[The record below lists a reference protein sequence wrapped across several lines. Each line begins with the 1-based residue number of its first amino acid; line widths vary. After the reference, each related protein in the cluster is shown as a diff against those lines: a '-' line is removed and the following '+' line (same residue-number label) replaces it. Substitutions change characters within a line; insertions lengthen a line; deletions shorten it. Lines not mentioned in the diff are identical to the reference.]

1 MKILHLDENH
11 PYLLSGLLAS
21 GHTCVEAYELSRE
34 EILNEIVDYDG
45 LVLRSRTPV
54 DKELIDA
61 ARKLKFVARVGS
73 GMENIDVKYAESKG
87 VLCLHTPEGLCDAV
101 AEHALGMLLALLNN
115 ICRANREVRSGLWR
129 RAENRG
135 TEIGGQTIGIIG
147 YGHTGKAFARV
158 LSGFGAKIL
167 AYDKYIS
174 GFGNDQVMESS
185 MEEIFAKADIVSLHI
200 PQNEETLQLVNS
212 RFLDSFAKPI
222 ILINTSRGKIVKLD
236 DLVEA
241 MKNGQVTGACLDVL
255 EYENTSF
262 ESLFDGD
269 IPETFAYLSRH
280 DRVIMTPH
288 VAGWSHQ
295 SKEKM
300 AKIIVAKISTH
311 FPA

>member
-11 PYLLSGLLAS
+11 PFLLSELLAD

-34 EILNEIVDYDG
+34 EILEEIGEYEG
-45 LVLRSRTPV
+45 LLLRSRTPV
-54 DKELIDA
+54 DKEFIDA
-61 ARKLKFVARVGS
+61 AKKLKFVARVGS

-87 VLCLHTPEGLCDAV
+87 IVCLHTPEGLCDAV

-167 AYDKYIS
+167 AYDKYNS
-174 GFGNDQVMESS
+174 GFGNDQVKETS

-241 MKNGQVTGACLDVL
+241 MKSGQVTGACLDVL
-255 EYENTSF
+255 EYENASF
-262 ESLFDGD
+262 EGLFDSE

-280 DRVIMTPH
+280 DRVVMTPH

-300 AKIIVAKISTH
+300 ARIIVEKIRAQ
-311 FPA
+311 FPS

>member
-11 PYLLSGLLAS
+11 PFLLSGLLAD
-21 GHTCVEAYELSRE
+21 GHTCLEAYELSRE
-34 EILNEIVDYDG
+34 EILQELSDCDG

-61 ARKLKFVARVGS
+61 AQKLKFVARVGS
-73 GMENIDVKYAESKG
+73 GMENIDVPYAESKG
-87 VLCLHTPEGLCDAV
+87 IVCIHTPEGLCDAV

-147 YGHTGKAFARV
+147 YGHTGKAFSRV
-158 LSGFGAKIL
+158 MSGLGAKIL
-167 AYDKYIS
+167 AYDKYIY
-174 GFGNDQVMESS
+174 GFGNGQVKESS

-200 PQNEETLQLVNS
+200 PQNEETLQMVNS
-212 RFLDSFAKPI
+212 RFLDSFARPI
-222 ILINTSRGKIVKLD
+222 ILINTSRGKIVSLD

-255 EYENTSF
+255 EYENSSF
-262 ESLFDGD
+262 ANLFDGD

-300 AKIIVAKISTH
+300 ARIIVDKIRAQ
-311 FPA
+311 FP

>member
-11 PYLLSGLLAS
+11 PLLLSGLLAD
-21 GHTCVEAYELSRE
+21 GHTCVEAYDMTRE
-34 EILNEIVDYDG
+34 EILAEIGDYEG

-54 DKELIDA
+54 DKELLDA
-61 ARKLKFVARVGS
+61 ATSLKFVARVGS
-73 GMENIDVKYAESKG
+73 GMENIDVAYAESKG
-87 VLCLHTPEGLCDAV
+87 VACIHTPEGLCDAV
-101 AEHALGMLLALLNN
+101 AEHALGMLLSLLNN

-147 YGHTGKAFARV
+147 FGHTGKAFARV
-158 LSGFGAKIL
+158 LSGFGAKVL

-174 GFGNDQVMESS
+174 GFGNEYVHEVPMERIF
-185 MEEIFAKADIVSLHI
+185 MEADILSLHI
-200 PQNEETLQLVNS
+200 PQNSETMGMVNLNFLQ
-212 RFLDSFAKPI
+212 SFAKPI
-222 ILINTSRGKIVKLD
+222 ILINTSRGKIVRLD

-241 MKNGQVTGACLDVL
+241 MKTGQVSGACLDVL

-262 ESLFDGD
+262 ENLFDGE

-300 AKIIVAKISTH
+300 ARITVEKIRSR
-311 FPA
+311 FPG

>member
-11 PYLLSGLLAS
+11 PYLLSGLLAD
-21 GHTCVEAYELSRE
+21 GHTCVEAYELSRV
-34 EILNEIVDYDG
+34 EILEVISDYEG

-54 DKELIDA
+54 DKDLLDA
-61 ARKLKFVARVGS
+61 AVKLKFVARVGS
-73 GMENIDVKYAESKG
+73 GMENIDVAYAEKKG
-87 VLCLHTPEGLCDAV
+87 IACIHTPEGLCDAV

-174 GFGNDQVMESS
+174 GFGSALVKETS

-200 PQNEETLQLVNS
+200 PQNGETTALVDG
-212 RFLDSFAKPI
+212 RFLESFAKPI
-222 ILINTSRGKIVKLD
+222 ILINTSRGKIVRLD

-241 MKNGQVTGACLDVL
+241 MKSGQVTGACLDVL
-255 EYENTSF
+255 EYENASF
-262 ESLFDGD
+262 ESLFDGE

-280 DRVIMTPH
+280 DRVVMTPH

-300 AKIIVAKISTH
+300 ARIIVEKIRAR
-311 FPA
+311 FPD